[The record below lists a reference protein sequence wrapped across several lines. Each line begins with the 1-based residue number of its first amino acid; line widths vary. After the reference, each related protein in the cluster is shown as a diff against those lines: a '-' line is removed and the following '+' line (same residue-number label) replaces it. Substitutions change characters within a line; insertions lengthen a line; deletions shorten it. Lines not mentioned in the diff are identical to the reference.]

1 MMRWLLATLLIFS
14 PALAQAGTW
23 EDCMQNDDLKK
34 KVTACNQVVEA
45 KKDNSKDQTTALL
58 HRAYAHRLLKSW
70 DESLADASEVIRRN
84 PEWGRAY
91 YERGM
96 VLRQREEYRAAVRD
110 LDVAARLMADK
121 PFVWLARGRVN
132 HLLGNYWSAAQDLSE
147 AVRLNPDYA
156 LAYDYRAQVRCEQG
170 RAEDAVTD
178 WLTAMTHDRERIAKM
193 KDRLRKRGFWEGD
206 DSGLLTDAFEEALL
220 SYSSS
225 GCPVAQG
232 S

>member
-1 MMRWLLATLLIFS
+1 MMRFAALLLVAVL
-14 PALAQAGTW
+14 PALAQAGVW

-34 KVTACNQVVEA
+34 KIKACNQVVEA

-58 HRAYAHRLLKSW
+58 HRAYANRRLKAW
-70 DESLADASEVIRRN
+70 DEALADASEVISRS
-84 PEWGRAY
+84 PGWGRAY

-110 LDVAARLMADK
+110 LDVAARLMSDK

-147 AVRLNPDYA
+147 ALRLNPEYA
-156 LAYDYRAQVRCEQG
+156 LAYDYRAQVRCRQG
-170 RAEDAVTD
+170 RADDAVAD
-178 WLTAMTHDRERIAKM
+178 WLATFTHDPERVGRQKR
-193 KDRLRKRGFWEGD
+193 RLQRLGFWDGD
-206 DSGLLTDAFEEALL
+206 DSATLDETFQAALL
-220 SYSSS
+220 AYAES
-225 GCPVAQG
+225 GCSAAAG

>member
-1 MMRWLLATLLIFS
+1 MRHWILTLVLLAL
-14 PALAQAGTW
+14 PASAVAKDW
-23 EDCMQNDDLKK
+23 DDCMQNDDLKK
-34 KVTACNQVVEA
+34 KIAACNRVVEA

-58 HRAYAHRLLKSW
+58 HRAYANRRLKDW
-70 DESLADASEVIRRN
+70 DQALTDASEVISRS
-84 PEWGRAY
+84 PDWGRAY

-110 LDVAARLMADK
+110 LDVASRLMADK

-147 AVRLNPDYA
+147 ALRLNPDYA
-156 LAYDYRAQVRCEQG
+156 LAYDYRAQVRCRQG

-178 WLTAMTHDRERIAKM
+178 WLTSYGKDAERIVRK
-193 KDRLRKRGFWEGD
+193 KRRLRRLGHWNGD
-206 DSGLLTDAFEEALL
+206 ESATMDEEFRAAL
-220 SYSSS
+220 SAYAGT
-225 GCPVAQG
+225 GCGGGVG